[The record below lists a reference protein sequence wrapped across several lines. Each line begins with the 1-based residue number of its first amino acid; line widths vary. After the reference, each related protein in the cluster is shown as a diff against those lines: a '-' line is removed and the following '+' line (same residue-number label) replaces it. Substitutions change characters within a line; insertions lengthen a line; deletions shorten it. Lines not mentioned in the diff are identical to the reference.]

1 MYNTY
6 VHENRL
12 AKIFRRLVQQAV
24 QQEFTI
30 STNGYRLGRTG
41 RSVIFL
47 VGKVCRQTLSKDYR
61 NMLSSCS
68 VEPDKLNLHR
78 SGDIPSKA
86 KTKFQTKWP
95 GDKLA
100 EETINRQNC
109 L

>member
-24 QQEFTI
+24 QHEFTI

-61 NMLSSCS
+61 N
-68 VEPDKLNLHR
+68 VRVHVP
-78 SGDIPSKA
+78 
-86 KTKFQTKWP
+86 
-95 GDKLA
+95 
-100 EETINRQNC
+100 
-109 L
+109 